1 VSVASGELAPARRLG
16 RRVKGPS
23 ALGDQPLRAFQLA
36 RALAVT
42 DFKLRFFGSV
52 LGYFWQLVRPLLLFG
67 VLYVVFTEFIRIGGD
82 VKHYP
87 VLLLANIVMFTF
99 FAEGTSAVT
108 SLLDRENLVRKVQFP
123 LLSIPMATVLLA
135 TFNLVLN
142 GLAVIVFALASG
154 VSPQWSWLE
163 LPFLLLALGVL
174 VLGLAMLLSALYV
187 RFRDVK
193 PIWEVLVQLTF
204 YGTPILYA
212 IETIGVSDDVQ
223 RLMMIN
229 PLATI
234 IQQVRHAVIDPSA
247 PSAADV
253 AGGTPELL
261 VPFAIIVGCFVLG
274 LWFFSRQAPRL
285 AEEL

>member
-1 VSVASGELAPARRLG
+1 MAADPTSLQPLG
-16 RRVKGPS
+16 RPIRGPS
-23 ALGDQPLRAFQLA
+23 ALGDQPMRALQLSL
-36 RALAVT
+36 ALAVT

-67 VLYVVFTEFIRIGGD
+67 VLYIVFTKFIRIGGD
-82 VKHYP
+82 VNFYP
-87 VLLLANIVMFTF
+87 VLLLTNIVLFTF
-99 FAEGTSAVT
+99 FSEGTGAVT

-135 TFNLVLN
+135 AFNLALN
-142 GLAVIVFALASG
+142 GLAVFVFALASG
-154 VSPQWSWLE
+154 VRPHWSWLE
-163 LPFLLLALGVL
+163 LPLLLLALAVF

-193 PIWEVLVQLTF
+193 PIWEVVVQLAF

-212 IETIGVSDDVQ
+212 IETIGVSKDIQ
-223 RLMMIN
+223 QLMMLN
-229 PLATI
+229 PLAAI
-234 IQQVRHAVIDPSA
+234 LQEIRHAVIDPSA

-253 AGGTPELL
+253 AGGMAELL
-261 VPFAIIVGCFVLG
+261 VPFAIVLACFVLG